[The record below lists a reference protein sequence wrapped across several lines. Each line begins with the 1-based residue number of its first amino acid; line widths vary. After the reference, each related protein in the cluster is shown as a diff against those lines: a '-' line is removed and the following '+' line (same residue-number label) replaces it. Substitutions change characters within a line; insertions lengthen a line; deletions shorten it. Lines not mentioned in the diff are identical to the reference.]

1 MLYLKD
7 EFYFFA
13 EQLQQHTKV
22 KLIFNSINVGNP
34 CKNYLHGEK
43 STQLSEFAPA
53 LRWDFT

>member
-7 EFYFFA
+7 EFYFFT
-13 EQLQQHTKV
+13 EQLQQHTEA
-22 KLIFNSINVGNP
+22 KLIFNSVNVGNP

-53 LRWDFT
+53 LR